1 VASASRAIATS
12 HPSPGQAEQD
22 PETWVDAAA
31 ACVRDACLGAGFRS
45 VDAVGL
51 TGQSDTLVVV
61 GPNGRASRPALLW
74 MDARGAAEAAR
85 FEAAMGR
92 GTIHERTGLRSSAN
106 YTAPKAA
113 WVRRVERR
121 LFDRAQ
127 WLLQPKDYLH
137 LRLTGASATDPSSA
151 SRTLLYDLRSQSWW
165 PDALEGFGIPAR
177 LLPPIVASA
186 SGEHVLVRASATAL
200 GLAAGTPVI
209 VGAADR
215 AAEALGL
222 GISASTAMVSTGTAT
237 GVALAFPRAN
247 RVTDDRVTTPCHAL
261 PHESLALLSIPTSGA
276 ILDWLAR
283 LTAGRER
290 HPVRSLLRDASG
302 SSPGARGVV
311 AVPTFAGARSFRWEA
326 RARGAIMGLELGTT
340 RGDLARAVVEA
351 IAFEVSACVAV
362 LREAVGPLDR
372 LFLTGGGHT
381 DPFVCQLMADVTGL
395 PAVAFGDRDA
405 ALAGAMLLAGA
416 GVGAWQDARATAAGR
431 LGRRTLF
438 EPDPIL
444 HETYRGLAG
453 RYEAAVGAAL
463 SVDLT
468 DPTASGRLTD
478 DGGPGVDAE
487 SECRL
492 PGVWRKL
499 GKSWWRNP
507 LRESGGD
514 A

>member
-1 VASASRAIATS
+1 MASASRTIPTS

-22 PETWVDAAA
+22 PETWVDSAA
-31 ACVRDACLGAGFRS
+31 ACVREACLRAEFRS

-51 TGQSDTLVVV
+51 TAQSDSLVVV
-61 GPNGRASRPALLW
+61 GSSGRAARPALLW
-74 MDARGAAEAAR
+74 MDARGVAEAAR

-92 GTIHERTGLRSSAN
+92 GTVHERTGLRSSAN
-106 YTAPKAA
+106 YTGAKAA
-113 WVRRVERR
+113 WVRGAERR

-137 LRLTGASATDPSSA
+137 LRLTGAPATDPSSA
-151 SRTLLYDLRSQSWW
+151 SRTLLYDLRSRSWW
-165 PDALEGFGIPAR
+165 PDALEALGIPAR

-186 SGEHVLVRASATAL
+186 SREHVLARASARAL
-200 GLAAGTPVI
+200 GLPAGTPVI

-222 GISASTAMVSTGTAT
+222 GISGSTAMVSTGTAT
-237 GVALAFPRAN
+237 GVAVAFPRATQ
-247 RVTDDRVTTPCHAL
+247 VTDDRVTTPCHAL
-261 PHESLALLSIPTSGA
+261 PDEMLALLSIPTSGA

-290 HPVRSLLRDASG
+290 HPVRSLLRDAAASL
-302 SSPGARGVV
+302 PGARGVV

-340 RGDLARAVVEA
+340 RGDMARAVVEA
-351 IAFEVSACVAV
+351 IAFEVSACVGV

-372 LFLTGGGHT
+372 LFLTGGGHA

-395 PAVAFGDRDA
+395 PAVSFGEHDA

-416 GVGAWQDARATAAGR
+416 GIGEWEDARATAAGR
-431 LGRRTLF
+431 LGRGTQF
-438 EPDPIL
+438 EPDPVL
-444 HETYRGLAG
+444 HETYRGLAA
-453 RYEAAVGAAL
+453 RYEVAVGAAL

-468 DPTASGRLTD
+468 DPTPSG
-478 DGGPGVDAE
+478 
-487 SECRL
+487 
-492 PGVWRKL
+492 
-499 GKSWWRNP
+499 
-507 LRESGGD
+507 
-514 A
+514 

>member
-1 VASASRAIATS
+1 MFLDGRLVASASRTIATR

-22 PETWVDAAA
+22 PETWVDSAA
-31 ACVRDACLGAGFRS
+31 ACVRDACLRAEFRS

-51 TGQSDTLVVV
+51 TAQSDSLVVV
-61 GPNGRASRPALLW
+61 GSNGRASRPALLW
-74 MDARGAAEAAR
+74 MDGRGVAEAAQ

-92 GTIHERTGLRSSAN
+92 GTVHERTGLRSSAN
-106 YTAPKAA
+106 YTGPKAA
-113 WVRRVERR
+113 WVRHAERR
-121 LFDRAQ
+121 LFDRAH

-151 SRTLLYDLRSQSWW
+151 SRTLLYDLQSQSWW
-165 PDALEGFGIPAR
+165 PDALEAFGIPAR

-186 SGEHVLVRASATAL
+186 SGDHVLARATARAL
-200 GLAAGTPVI
+200 GLSAGTPVI

-222 GISASTAMVSTGTAT
+222 GISASTAMVSSGTAT

-247 RVTDDRVTTPCHAL
+247 QVTDDRVTTPCHAL
-261 PHESLALLSIPTSGA
+261 PDELLALLSIPTSGA

-290 HPVRSLLRDASG
+290 HPVRSLLRDAAG

-351 IAFEVSACVAV
+351 IAFEVSACVGV

-372 LFLTGGGHT
+372 LFLTGGGHS
-381 DPFVCQLMADVTGL
+381 DPFVCQLMADVTGV
-395 PAVAFGDRDA
+395 PAVSFGDRDA

-416 GVGAWQDARATAAGR
+416 GIGAWQDPRSTAADR
-431 LGRRTLF
+431 LGRGTLF
-438 EPDPIL
+438 EPDPVL
-444 HETYRGLAG
+444 NETYRGLAG
-453 RYEAAVGAAL
+453 RYEVAVGAAL

-468 DPTASGRLTD
+468 DPTPSGRPD
-478 DGGPGVDAE
+478 DNGGQEVDLE
-487 SECRL
+487 LE
-492 PGVWRKL
+492 
-499 GKSWWRNP
+499 
-507 LRESGGD
+507 
-514 A
+514 

>member
-22 PETWVDAAA
+22 PETWLDAAA
-31 ACVRDACLGAGFRS
+31 ACVRDACLEAEFRS

-51 TGQSDTLVVV
+51 TAQSDSLVVV
-61 GPNGRASRPALLW
+61 GSNDRASRPALLW
-74 MDARGAAEAAR
+74 MDARGAAEAAQ

-92 GTIHERTGLRSSAN
+92 GTIHERTGLRSSSN

-113 WVRRVERR
+113 WVRRAEPR
-121 LFDRAQ
+121 LFDRAH
-127 WLLQPKDYLH
+127 WLMQPKDYLH
-137 LRLTGASATDPSSA
+137 FRLTGSPATDPSSA
-151 SRTLLYDLRSQSWW
+151 SRTLLYDLQARSWW
-165 PDALEGFGIPAR
+165 PDALEAFGIPGR

-186 SGEHVLVRASATAL
+186 SGEQVLARASATAM

-222 GISASTAMVSTGTAT
+222 GIGGSRAMVSSGTAT

-261 PHESLALLSIPTSGA
+261 ADELLALLSIPTSGA

-302 SSPGARGVV
+302 SSPGARGVM
-311 AVPTFAGARSFRWEA
+311 AVPTFAGARSFRWDA
-326 RARGAIMGLELGTT
+326 RARGAFMGLELGTT
-340 RGDLARAVVEA
+340 RGDLARAVLEA
-351 IAFEVSACVAV
+351 IAFEVSACLRI
-362 LREAVGPLDR
+362 LRESVGPIDR
-372 LFLTGGGHT
+372 LFLTGRGHT
-381 DPFVCQLMADVTGL
+381 DPFVCRLMADVTGL
-395 PAVAFGDRDA
+395 PAVAFRERDA

-416 GVGAWQDARATAAGR
+416 GVGAWQDARAMAAGR
-431 LGRRTLF
+431 LGRGTLF

-453 RYEAAVGAAL
+453 RYEVAVGAAL
-463 SVDLT
+463 SLDLADPAPSGPPDDVGAQRVDL
-468 DPTASGRLTD
+468 G
-478 DGGPGVDAE
+478 
-487 SECRL
+487 SE
-492 PGVWRKL
+492 
-499 GKSWWRNP
+499 
-507 LRESGGD
+507 
-514 A
+514 